1 MKRKAIF
8 LLYRVLLVLAS
19 PAILLWLLYRGMRN
33 REYFGTLR
41 ERFGDLPALWQ
52 ETAPGAIWLHAVSVG
67 EVLAAVPLIE
77 ELHQRCPAVPVFLST
92 TTLAGGSTAKKRLNG
107 VVNGIFYAPLDFV
120 WVVRR
125 VLRFLRPSVVVILE
139 TEIWPNLFRES
150 QRVGCGLMIVN
161 GRISDRALPRYRK
174 YSGLFSSVLSL
185 ADSILVQSEE
195 MRGRYVEAGAP
206 PVIVHVGGNLKYDF
220 QPGVVS
226 PDSPAMQF
234 IGTQFTSMDRRP
246 LWIAASTS
254 ADDSMEEE
262 DAVLSAQAELP
273 GWRLIVAPRK
283 PERFD
288 AVARKLEDSGLRWTR
303 RTALSDPNSDVLLL
317 DSIGE
322 LSGLFAHAD
331 VVFMGGTLAEKGGHN
346 ILEPALFG
354 KPVIAGPHLENF
366 RDIERHFEAQRA
378 VLRIASGAELADAV
392 KRAVADPDLGQ
403 RALAAADMQRGAA
416 KRIADAVM
424 VIYDSRYPT
433 TRPPQPNWM
442 FLKALERLWA
452 WGSAIDRR
460 RKRAR
465 TRKLPVP
472 VVSIGNITAGGT
484 GKTPVTIELLRD
496 FPEQKPALLTRG
508 HGRSTS
514 EIVLLPK
521 GNERLPVGL
530 TGDEAQLYIRGAGV
544 PIAIGGER
552 YEAAQQLLK
561 ETTVGIFFLD
571 DGFQHEQL
579 ARDFNL
585 VLIDSLNPFGGGH
598 MLPLGLLREPLEGL
612 ARADAFLIT
621 RENEAV
627 AIRAI
632 EATLRKYK
640 PHAPIF
646 RSRVVARRW
655 TNESGETFSPDG
667 MSHLKAIA
675 FCGLGNHQ
683 SFWKSL
689 DQLGTNVLERFEYGD
704 HHRYKPVE
712 IRLLA
717 QHARDLGVEALL
729 TTAKDAVNMCES
741 FGSMIQPLR
750 MFWLEIGIEIDGRE
764 ELLRLI
770 ASRVFPTPRE
780 RGAAV
785 PATSEQIPSQSDS
798 PRPESPSRRAD

>member
-19 PAILLWLLYRGMRN
+19 PAIVLWLLYRGVRN
-33 REYFGTLR
+33 RAYFGTLR
-41 ERFGDLPALWQ
+41 ERFGELPALWQ
-52 ETAPGAIWLHAVSVG
+52 KTAPGAIWLHAVSVG
-67 EVLAAVPLIE
+67 EVLAALPLIE
-77 ELHQRCPAVPVFLST
+77 ELRRRRPAAPVFLST
-92 TTLAGGSTAKKRLNG
+92 TTLAGRATAEKRLPG
-107 VVNGIFYAPLDFV
+107 LVEGIFYAPLDFV

-139 TEIWPNLFRES
+139 TEIWPNLFRENR
-150 QRVGCGLMIVN
+150 RVGCGLMIVN

-174 YSGLFSSVLSL
+174 YAGLFSTVLSL
-185 ADSILVQSEE
+185 ADRILVQSEE
-195 MRGRYVEAGAP
+195 MRGRYVVAGAP
-206 PVIVHVGGNLKYDF
+206 AGNVEVAGNLKYDF
-220 QPGVVS
+220 QPGVVP
-226 PDSPAMQF
+226 PDSPALLFMNAA
-234 IGTQFTSMDRRP
+234 RKP

-262 DAVLSAQAELP
+262 DAVLSAQAGLSD
-273 GWRLIVAPRK
+273 WRLIIAPRK

-288 AVARKLEDSGLRWTR
+288 TVARKLESSGLRWTR
-303 RTALSDPNSDVLLL
+303 RTALTDFEADVLLL

-366 RDIERHFEAQRA
+366 RDIERHFEEQRA
-378 VLRIASGAELADAV
+378 VLRIASGTELANAV
-392 KRAVADPDLGQ
+392 QRAAADPDLGP
-403 RALAAADMQRGAA
+403 RALRAADMQRGAA
-416 KRIADAVM
+416 HRIATAVLA
-424 VIYDSRYPT
+424 VYDSHYPT
-433 TRPPQPNWM
+433 KRPAQPDWL
-442 FLKALERLWA
+442 FLRAFETLWA
-452 WGSAIDRR
+452 WGSAMDRR

-496 FPEQKPALLTRG
+496 FPRHKPALLTRG

-561 ETTVGIFFLD
+561 ETEVGLFFLD

-612 ARADAFLIT
+612 RRADAFLIT
-621 RENEAV
+621 RENEAI

-632 EATLRKYK
+632 EATLRHYN
-640 PHAPIF
+640 PNAPIF

-655 TNESGETFSPDG
+655 TNEAGETFSPAG

-683 SFWKSL
+683 SYWKSL
-689 DQLGTNVLERFEYGD
+689 DQLGANVLERFEYGD
-704 HHRYKPVE
+704 HHRYKPSE
-712 IRLLA
+712 IRRLA
-717 QHARDLGVEALL
+717 QHARDLGAEALL

-741 FGSMIQPLR
+741 FGSMIKPLR
-750 MFWLEIGIEIDGRE
+750 MFWLEIGIEIDGRD

-770 ASRVFPTPRE
+770 AKRAGLTPRE
-780 RGAAV
+780 PDVPDPAASAQ
-785 PATSEQIPSQSDS
+785 P
-798 PRPESPSRRAD
+798 PSR